1 MANYYDILGIKK
13 GASDKEIKSAYRKL
27 ARKYHPDVNP
37 GDNAAEEKFKE
48 ISEAH
53 DILADKKKRAQY
65 DRVGHQAW
73 KAGFKEGAPGAGTGF
88 HWSSG
93 TGGRPF
99 DGYQNVHFNSGTQ
112 GSGFG
117 GAGNID
123 LEDLLGGIFG
133 GRTGRRPRGPM
144 RGQDSLSRLAIPMID
159 AVRGA
164 QKNITLTSGG
174 GKLETL
180 SVKIPALVREGQKI
194 RLAGKGEPGINSGPP
209 GDLLIEIIYEPDS
222 RFSRENSD
230 LTIDVK
236 IPFSKAALGG
246 SVSVPTLEGH
256 ADLKIPPGTQG
267 GQKMRLRG
275 KGLPRTGG
283 ERGDLFA
290 RLKVSVPT
298 KLDAQGKELVES
310 LMSYEK

>member
-1 MANYYDILGIKK
+1 
-13 GASDKEIKSAYRKL
+13 
-27 ARKYHPDVNP
+27 
-37 GDNAAEEKFKE
+37 
-48 ISEAH
+48 
-53 DILADKKKRAQY
+53 
-65 DRVGHQAW
+65 
-73 KAGFKEGAPGAGTGF
+73 
-88 HWSSG
+88 
-93 TGGRPF
+93 
-99 DGYQNVHFNSGTQ
+99 
-112 GSGFG
+112 
-117 GAGNID
+117 
-123 LEDLLGGIFG
+123 
-133 GRTGRRPRGPM
+133 
-144 RGQDSLSRLAIPMID
+144 
-159 AVRGA
+159 
-164 QKNITLTSGG
+164 
-174 GKLETL
+174 
-180 SVKIPALVREGQKI
+180 LVREGQKI